1 MTTTNETTTPRFTR
15 DDALKAMLAVG
26 IEFSLPKGDD
36 EGWIMFPPYLRYVDY
51 LNHCEMDPRL
61 MLYSTTPEGFGIGT
75 AEHDKSFPL
84 VAYQE
89 PEMMVFD
96 MLRFMT
102 HHYFRQLDPHF
113 DQSEDYERLTWH
125 TFERVTNYKEEMY
138 R

>member
-1 MTTTNETTTPRFTR
+1 MTTNETTTGFTR

-36 EGWIMFPPYLRYVDY
+36 DGWIMFPPYLRYVDY

-61 MLYSTTPEGFGIGT
+61 MLYPTTPEGFGIGA
-75 AEHDKSFPL
+75 AETDKSFPFE
-84 VAYQE
+84 AYDE
-89 PEMMVFD
+89 PLILAHEMV
-96 MLRFMT
+96 RFMRDF
-102 HHYFRQLDPHF
+102 YQSQLDPHF

-125 TFERVTNYKEEMY
+125 AFERITNYKEEMY